1 MATYAELRQ
10 QLRDLEEQAAIARAN
25 EAADVLAD
33 IRAKVEEFGFS
44 EEDIFGRRPG
54 RRKGGPPIGQH
65 VAPKYQDPKTGATWT
80 GRGRAP
86 RWIADVKNR
95 DRFLIK
101 KA

>member
-10 QLRDLEEQAAIARAN
+10 QLAELEEQAALARAN

-33 IRAKVEEFGFS
+33 IKAKVEEFGFS

-54 RRKGGPPIGQH
+54 ARRRGAPAGHH
-65 VAPKYQDPKTGATWT
+65 VTPKYQDPKTGATWT

-86 RWIADVKNR
+86 RWIADAKNR
-95 DRFLIK
+95 DRFLIR

>member
-10 QLRDLEEQAAIARAN
+10 QLAELEEQAALARAN

-33 IRAKVEEFGFS
+33 IKAKVAEFGFS

-54 RRKGGPPIGQH
+54 RRRAGAPAGHH
-65 VAPKYQDPKTGATWT
+65 VAPKYQDPSTGATWT

-86 RWIADVKNR
+86 RWIVDAKNR
-95 DRFLIK
+95 DRFLIR